1 MSVTVRILRKAQADL
16 LEIEAYIGRERP
28 SAARRVLD
36 RVLDAID
43 TLAESQRSG
52 PLARDARLRRR
63 GFRFLVT
70 GRYLIFYKTG
80 RSGVRVYRV
89 LHGKR
94 EYRRLL

>member
-1 MSVTVRILRKAQADL
+1 MTVPVRILRKAQADL

-28 SAARRVLD
+28 SAARRVVD
-36 RVLDAID
+36 RLLDAID
-43 TLAESQRSG
+43 TLGENQRAG

-63 GFRFLVT
+63 GFRYLVG

-80 RSGVRVYRV
+80 RGGVRVYRV